1 MANWLSVDINQW
13 TDVYAAL
20 DITPGL
26 ALMLQNIG
34 QSRLAFA
41 ISDVLPV
48 EGQIDL
54 IAKVD
59 DIVEVKSGAAGLW
72 VKQYLGSKGEGLLV
86 GRTKTDFSKLRP
98 YTGLDQL
105 TVSGGTSGGGTVT
118 SHSSL
123 TELEADDHLQYFN
136 QARGDARYLRR
147 NNTVPADI
155 TGLSD
160 LLTTLTN
167 AVDER
172 VIKVVGKGLSAND
185 FTDLLLSKLNS
196 LPAGSAGK
204 INWSDIVGFAMPA
217 HNHGIAEVSG
227 LQAALDNKVNVQAG
241 KGLSTNDYTTAEKNK
256 LASLEGS
263 HYRGVYATLSALQSG
278 VISPV
283 AGDYADVDAGS
294 GSAVSRFIWDATDS
308 GWVQQVA
315 SGGSMTGAQI
325 KTALFAEADT
335 NNFSNSYK
343 AKLDGLATGATA
355 NATDAQLR
363 DRATHTGAQAISTVT
378 GLQTALDGKAGT
390 AVASTSTDGLMSA
403 ADKTKL
409 NGINAGATVNATDAQ
424 LRDRSTHTGTQA
436 ISTVTGLQTA
446 LDAKQATEAGK
457 GLSAND
463 YTTTEKNKLA
473 GVATGATANST
484 DAQLRDRSTHTGT
497 QAISTVTGLQTAL
510 DGKQKTIT
518 QSATQ
523 PASPQV
529 GDLWIQT

>member
-1 MANWLSVDINQW
+1 MANWLNVDINQW
-13 TDVYAAL
+13 TDVFAAL

-41 ISDVLPV
+41 ISDVSPPD
-48 EGQIDL
+48 GQIDL

-59 DIVEVKSGAAGLW
+59 DIIEVKAGAAGLW
-72 VKQYLGSKGEGLLV
+72 VKQYQGNKGDGLLV

-98 YTGLDQL
+98 YTGLDQVS
-105 TVSGGTSGGGTVT
+105 VSGGTGGGGTVT

-123 TELEADDHLQYFN
+123 TELDADDHLQYFN
-136 QARGDARYLRR
+136 QTRGDARYLRKG
-147 NNTVPADI
+147 NTAPADI

-167 AVDER
+167 AVDAR

-185 FTDLLLSKLNS
+185 FTDLLLAKLNS
-196 LPAGSAGK
+196 LPTGNAGK
-204 INWSDIVGFAMPA
+204 VSWADIVGFTLPA
-217 HNHGIAEVSG
+217 HNHNIAEVTG
-227 LQAALDNKVNVQAG
+227 LQTALDGKVNVQAG

-256 LASLEGS
+256 LASIEGS

-278 VISPV
+278 VTLPV
-283 AGDYADVDAGS
+283 AGDYADVDAGA
-294 GSAVSRFIWDATDS
+294 GSSVSRYIWDASDS
-308 GWVQQVA
+308 SWVQQVA

-343 AKLDGLATGATA
+343 SKVDGIANGATA
-355 NATDAQLR
+355 
-363 DRATHTGAQAISTVT
+363 
-378 GLQTALDGKAGT
+378 
-390 AVASTSTDGLMSA
+390 
-403 ADKTKL
+403 
-409 NGINAGATVNATDAQ
+409 NATDAQ

-446 LDAKQATEAGK
+446 LDSKAGTAAATTSTAGLMSGTDK
-457 GLSAND
+457 
-463 YTTTEKNKLA
+463 TKLDGIA
-473 GVATGATANST
+473 SGATANAT

-497 QAISTVTGLQTAL
+497 QAITTIAGLQTAL
-510 DGKQKTIT
+510 DGKQKTII

-523 PASPQV
+523 PLNPQV
-529 GDLWIQT
+529 GDLWIQI